1 MSMKASLAL
10 RAFIKSYET
19 CWLVGQRCPARAP
32 TWGWGHTGADVVLG
46 GRISQAKADQLFD
59 GDLAAFERDVNSLV
73 KVQLTQAQFDA
84 LCSFAFNVGSDI
96 DADTIAEGLGDST
109 LLRKL
114 NAKDYAGAADQFP
127 LWNKAAGKVMNG
139 LTKRRLGERDIFLN
153 AKYVNH
159 Q

>member
-19 CWLVGQRCPARAP
+19 CWLVGQRCPAGVP

-127 LWNKAAGKVMNG
+127 PWNKAAGKVMNG

-159 Q
+159 L